1 MVKSFP
7 DLNPTPR
14 ILMGPGPS
22 NVHPRVLRAMATPVI
37 GHLDPEFLGIMN
49 DTRDLL
55 KFVFQT
61 KNTFTIAV
69 SATGSAGME
78 TCLVNLI
85 EPGEEVVICV
95 NGVFGER
102 MSDIVGRCGGKL
114 IRVDAPWG
122 RIIAPADLKKTLA
135 TCKPKLVALVHA
147 ETSTG
152 AWQPIEEISK
162 IVHEAGALLVL
173 DTVTSLGGV
182 PVTLDAWGVD
192 ACYSGTQKCLSCP
205 PGLSPVS
212 FNDRAMQAVRARK
225 TKVQSWYLDMT
236 MVERYWG
243 EERFYHHTAPISMIY
258 ALREALKIVYEE
270 GLDARFARHMA
281 NHRALVAGL
290 HAMGMRMFAQEGH
303 RLPMLN
309 TVWIPEGV
317 DDLKV
322 RKFLLAEH
330 NIELGGGLGA
340 VKGKIWRVG
349 LMGESS
355 TKNNV
360 LLFLGALE
368 RAFKAQ
374 GYTKLTAGAGVAAAI
389 AAY

>member
-1 MVKSFP
+1 
-7 DLNPTPR
+7 
-14 ILMGPGPS
+14 
-22 NVHPRVLRAMATPVI
+22 
-37 GHLDPEFLGIMN
+37 
-49 DTRDLL
+49 
-55 KFVFQT
+55 
-61 KNTFTIAV
+61 
-69 SATGSAGME
+69 
-78 TCLVNLI
+78 
-85 EPGEEVVICV
+85 
-95 NGVFGER
+95 
-102 MSDIVGRCGGKL
+102 
-114 IRVDAPWG
+114 VDAPWG
-122 RIIAPADLKKTLA
+122 RIIEPDQLEKALS

-152 AWQPIEEISK
+152 AWQPIELMSK
-162 IVHEAGALLVL
+162 IVHEAGALFVL
-173 DTVTSLGGV
+173 DTVTSLGGC

-212 FNDRAMQAVRARK
+212 FNDRAMQAVRTRK

-258 ALREALKIVYEE
+258 ALREALKMVHEE
-270 GLDARFARHMA
+270 GLETRFARHMA

-290 HAMGMRMFAQEGH
+290 EAMGMRMFAQGGH

-322 RKFLLAEH
+322 RKFLLNEH
-330 NIELGGGLGA
+330 NIELGGGLGP

-368 RAFKAQ
+368 RALKVQ
-374 GYTKLTAGAGVAAAI
+374 GFTKVTPGAGVAAAI